1 MTAFK
6 RELYYIRSIF
16 SLLGGFS
23 NPFLILG
30 IFLSTKSKSTEG
42 KFVRLN
48 KSGLIFNI
56 RGPMDI
62 WSIKETFL
70 DDFYH
75 FESSKKPEHG
85 TILDIGAGIGEFAI
99 QAAAACPDC
108 RVIGFEPF
116 PQSCD
121 FFMKNIS
128 VNSLTNVTAVSA
140 AVSSKPGMLVMDV
153 SSGNPLQF
161 KTQSG
166 IISENSVE
174 TIQLM
179 HYLDNN
185 AIDSV
190 DLLKLDC
197 EGGEYDI
204 LLPLAESEISRIKR
218 IVMEYHDGLTQ
229 HNHLEIIEKLKKAGF
244 SMEVVP
250 NIVHDNIGYIYAQRP

>member
-1 MTAFK
+1 MTEFK
-6 RELYYIRSIF
+6 RERYYIKSIF

-23 NPFLILG
+23 NPFLILK
-30 IFLSTKSKSTEG
+30 IFLSGKSEVPEG
-42 KFVRLN
+42 TAVRL
-48 KSGLIFNI
+48 KMSGLVFNV

-75 FESSKKPEHG
+75 FESSQKPEHG

-108 RVIGFEPF
+108 KVIGFEPF

-121 FFMKNIS
+121 YFRKNIS
-128 VNSLTNVTAVSA
+128 INSLANVTAVSA
-140 AVSSKPGMLVMDV
+140 AVSSKPGALVMDV

-166 IISENSVE
+166 RSSENAVE
-174 TIQLM
+174 TIQLIN
-179 HYLDNN
+179 YLDNN
-185 AIDSV
+185 AITSV

-197 EGGEYDI
+197 EGGEFDI
-204 LLPLAESEISRIKR
+204 LLPLSESELSRIKR

-229 HNHLEIIEKLKKAGF
+229 HNHSEITQKLKKAGF
-244 SMEVVP
+244 SVEVIP
-250 NIVHDNIGYIYAQRP
+250 NIVHDNIGYIYAQHA

>member
-6 RELYYIRSIF
+6 RERYYIKSIF
-16 SLLGGFS
+16 SLLSGFS
-23 NPFLILG
+23 NPFLTLK
-30 IFLSTKSKSTEG
+30 IFLSGNSTLPEG
-42 KFVRLN
+42 TFVKLN
-48 KSGLIFNI
+48 KSGLVFDI

-75 FESSKKPEHG
+75 FESSPRPENG
-85 TILDIGAGIGEFAI
+85 TIIDIGAGIGEFAI
-99 QAAAACPDC
+99 QAAAACPCC

-121 FFMKNIS
+121 FFKRNI
-128 VNSLTNVTAVSA
+128 VANSLTNVTAVSA
-140 AVSSKPGMLVMDV
+140 AVSSKPGALVMDV

-166 IISENSVE
+166 NTSENAVE
-174 TIQLM
+174 TIQLI

-185 AIDSV
+185 AIGSI

-204 LLPLAESEISRIKR
+204 LLPLSVSELSRIKR
-218 IVMEYHDGLTQ
+218 IVMEYHDGLSQ
-229 HNHLEIIEKLKKAGF
+229 HNHSEIIEKFKKAGF
-244 SMEVVP
+244 TVEVIP
-250 NIVHDNIGYIYAQRP
+250 NIVHDNIGYIYAQLV